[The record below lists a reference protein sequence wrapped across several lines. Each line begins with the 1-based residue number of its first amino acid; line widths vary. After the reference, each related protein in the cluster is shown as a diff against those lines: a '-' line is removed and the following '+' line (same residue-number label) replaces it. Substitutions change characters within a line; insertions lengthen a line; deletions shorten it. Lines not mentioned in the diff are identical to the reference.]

1 MLYYARTIVN
11 TENTKFE
18 PTGKGGRLMLWNHWW
33 NLVCELRSAC
43 ARTRTFLWMALCLA
57 GAGTGMAQ
65 RVRSTAWNLD
75 PECIQTCADQIV

>member
-1 MLYYARTIVN
+1 
-11 TENTKFE
+11 
-18 PTGKGGRLMLWNHWW
+18 MLWNHWW

-75 PECIQTCADQIV
+75 PECIQTCAAQMV